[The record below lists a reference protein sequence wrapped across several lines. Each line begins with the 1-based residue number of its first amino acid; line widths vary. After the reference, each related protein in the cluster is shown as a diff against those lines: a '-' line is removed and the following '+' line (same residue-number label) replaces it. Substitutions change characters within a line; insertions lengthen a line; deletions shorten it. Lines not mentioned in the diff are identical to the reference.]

1 MLPQNLY
8 IIRHGES
15 AANLDHGLRA
25 TLPDHLVPL
34 SSLGEQQCLE
44 LGQHLGSHLSTNC
57 TIWTS
62 PYARARATTALFSQA
77 LHNFT
82 VREDVRLREQ
92 EWGNFYSFEQL
103 EGYRQMFERHS
114 RFFYRIPD
122 GESGADVFDRLCS
135 FLEMLAREN
144 TAQTVLISTH
154 GMTGMVLL
162 MRLLGWSVEEYE
174 RCEWFVNCGYV
185 QLEMQENKYTIVHDH
200 RRGWQGFII

>member
-1 MLPQNLY
+1 MLPQHLY

-15 AANLDHGLRA
+15 AANLDHGLRV
-25 TLPDHLVPL
+25 TMPDHLVPL
-34 SSLGEQQCLE
+34 SSLGEQQCLA
-44 LGQHLGSHLSTNC
+44 LGQHLGLHLSGQF

-62 PYARARATTALFSQA
+62 PYARARATTALFSQT

-92 EWGNFYSFEQL
+92 EWGNFYSLEQL
-103 EGYRQMFERHS
+103 DERRQMLERHS

-144 TAQTVLISTH
+144 TAQTVVISTH

-185 QLEMQENKYTIVHDH
+185 QLERQEDKYTMLRDC
-200 RRGWQGFII
+200 RRGWEK